1 MGSETGV
8 GEAGLEV
15 MHIPL
20 FIVYS
25 LELRYSSTL
34 TQSAWLPRKKSKQ
47 VYGPDRPSGSE
58 SRVQPQASGSRIPA
72 PYRFIENPPSALS
85 VPLSSLALPP

>member
-47 VYGPDRPSGSE
+47 V
-58 SRVQPQASGSRIPA
+58 
-72 PYRFIENPPSALS
+72 
-85 VPLSSLALPP
+85 